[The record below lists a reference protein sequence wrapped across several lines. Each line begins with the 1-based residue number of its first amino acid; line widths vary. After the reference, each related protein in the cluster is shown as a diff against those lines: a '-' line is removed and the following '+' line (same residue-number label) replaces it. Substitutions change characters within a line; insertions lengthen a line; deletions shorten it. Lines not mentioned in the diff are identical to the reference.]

1 LFTTLTNFETLTP
14 VFIGVT
20 EGATLVNCQTRDIGH
35 INSNGCHRCH
45 DNNHKS
51 ESGKVISRDCN
62 LCHMILAQGNPEQ
75 MKEVGVRD
83 SLEFIHP
90 VDIGEA
96 WKEFHCSEC
105 HQSLY

>member
-1 LFTTLTNFETLTP
+1 
-14 VFIGVT
+14 
-20 EGATLVNCQTRDIGH
+20 
-35 INSNGCHRCH
+35 
-45 DNNHKS
+45 
-51 ESGKVISRDCN
+51 
-62 LCHMILAQGNPEQ
+62 MILAQGNPEQ